1 MMSVT
6 DHLLCSQLDYK
17 PMRTKDHIYRVS
29 HCIYN
34 TKMTYNSIKGI
45 LLHLSDE
52 RESISNFQSV
62 YVFAWLP
69 GLSKISL
76 VTSPKSSLI
85 FPLNLHS
92 QLWMSFSAQCP
103 LLLSLLLGCYNIQ
116 AYRFKMISVYS
127 PHISLCTIKL
137 SPAFYSHDN

>member
-1 MMSVT
+1 MSVI

-17 PMRTKDHIYRVS
+17 PMRTKDHIYLVS

-34 TKMTYNSIKGI
+34 TKMMYNSIKGI

-52 RESISNFQSV
+52 RESINDSQSV

-76 VTSPKSSLI
+76 VTSSKSSLI

-92 QLWMSFSAQCP
+92 QL
-103 LLLSLLLGCYNIQ
+103 
-116 AYRFKMISVYS
+116 
-127 PHISLCTIKL
+127 
-137 SPAFYSHDN
+137 